1 MGERYLGSVVR
12 SILVGLDGSAEA
24 EAAVELSLRWA
35 GVTGARLVGLGIV
48 DEPAIRRGGP
58 PLPIAGYYPQNGD
71 ERIVVAEHDRI
82 ERLLDALSRRCAA
95 HGVACEVLEE
105 RGLPHE
111 RIVLVAQAHDRV
123 VLPRAGHFRFQ
134 VDGGDDDTVD
144 RVLHASARPVVTVPA
159 GPQRWGP
166 VVVAHDGGT
175 HAARALHA
183 FQSAA
188 LEPSVEVV
196 VVSVHESEAEAAR
209 SVDRAVEY
217 LASHDVSARVAVIA
231 STAPADESIARVVR
245 EVDARLLVAGIRTS
259 YPLVERLFGSV
270 TRALLRTTDVPMFLS
285 A

>member
-1 MGERYLGSVVR
+1 MGERYLGGVVR

-82 ERLLDALSRRCAA
+82 ERLLDALTRRCAA
-95 HGVACEVLEE
+95 RGVACEVLEE

-111 RIVLVAQAHDRV
+111 RIVLVAQAHDLV

-159 GPQRWGP
+159 GPLRSGP
-166 VVVAHDGGT
+166 VVVAYNGGT

-183 FQSAA
+183 FQAAA
-188 LEPSVEVV
+188 LEPSIEMVV
-196 VVSVHESEAEAAR
+196 VGVDESESKAAR
-209 SVDRAVEY
+209 SVKRALEY
-217 LASHDVSARVAVIA
+217 LASHDISPRVMVIA
-231 STAPADESIARVVR
+231 STAPAHESIARVVH
-245 EVDARLLVAGIRTS
+245 ELDARLLVAGVDATS
-259 YPLVERLFGSV
+259 TLVERVFGSA
-270 TRALLRTTDVPMFLS
+270 TRALLQSSNVPMFLS

>member
-1 MGERYLGSVVR
+1 MSDRRVGGVIR
-12 SILVGLDGSAEA
+12 SILVGLDGSPEA

-35 GVTGARLVGLGIV
+35 GVTGARVVGLGVV
-48 DEPAIRRGGP
+48 DEPAIRRGDP
-58 PLPIAGYYPQNGD
+58 VVPIAGHYPQHGD
-71 ERIVVAEHDRI
+71 ERVLVAERDRV
-82 ERLLDALSRRCAA
+82 ERLLAALSRRCAA
-95 HGVACEVLEE
+95 HGVPCDVLEE
-105 RGLPHE
+105 RGSPPE
-111 RIVLVAQAHDRV
+111 RIVLAAQAHDLV
-123 VLPRAGHFRFQ
+123 VLPRSGHFRFQ
-134 VDGGDDDTVD
+134 MDGGRDDTVE
-144 RVLHASARPVVTVPA
+144 RVLRESARPVVTVPA